1 MTMNKTPAPPF
12 TKGRSTGALLA
23 PPATTEERLH
33 RIAVMGQQITG
44 HVQFVCGV
52 GTLGG
57 ASAEAKEKAVLAFYE
72 RLVVLERQLGRVVDE
87 LRLG

>member
-1 MTMNKTPAPPF
+1 MTNKTSAPAF
-12 TKGRSTGALLA
+12 ANERSVAARLA
-23 PPATTEERLH
+23 PPETTEERLH
-33 RIAVMGQQITG
+33 RIKVARQLVTE
-44 HVQFVCGV
+44 HVEFIRGV

-72 RLVVLERQLGRVVDE
+72 RLTSLERQLARVLDD